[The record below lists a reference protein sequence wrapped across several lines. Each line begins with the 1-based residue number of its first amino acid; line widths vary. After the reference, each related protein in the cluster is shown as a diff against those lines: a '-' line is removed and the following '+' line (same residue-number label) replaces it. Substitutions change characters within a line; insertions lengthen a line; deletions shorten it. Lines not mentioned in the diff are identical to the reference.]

1 MPPSRAPTARRPIVA
16 RLHSPFIQLAALAL
30 IGAVAIGLGST
41 IASRRAGESEAMTE
55 VRALTELVA
64 RSVVEPN
71 LTSALLDGDAQ
82 AIADLDEL
90 VHAFVLTGTTVRV
103 KVWDADG
110 RIVYSDEP
118 RLIGEVY
125 ELGMDQNRSLWSGEA
140 TSEISSLEGPEN
152 RFEVDQGNLLEVY
165 LPLVGPNGEP
175 LLYESY
181 FAMSEVDDSNARIRS
196 EFAPI
201 IIGSLALMFVLH
213 LLLAWALKRRLN
225 RGQAERE
232 RLLERA
238 IQASDL
244 ERRRIAADLH
254 DGVVQDLVATSLSL
268 AAAVESEAKS
278 SPDLAGDLRA
288 ASVGTRT
295 SLQSLRS
302 LLVDIYPPNLKT
314 QGLAAALEDLI
325 APAISLGIEAELT
338 LVAEQTVGET
348 ETELIYRV
356 AREAT
361 RNVLRHADASKLQ
374 ISVEVDERSTTATI
388 TDDGRGFQAGNSR
401 QDSHLGL
408 RVLSDLAADA
418 SAKLNVCSRPGEGT
432 TVTLEV
438 PR

>member
-1 MPPSRAPTARRPIVA
+1 VSRLR
-16 RLHSPFIQLAALAL
+16 SPFIQLAAFAL
-30 IGAVAIGLGST
+30 IGAVAIGLGSS

-71 LTSALLDGDAQ
+71 LTDALLDGDPQ

-110 RIVYSDEP
+110 QIIYSDEP

-125 ELGMDQNRSLWSGEA
+125 ELGRDQNSSLWSGKV

-181 FAMSEVDDSNARIRS
+181 FAMSAVDDSNARIRS

-213 LLLAWALKRRLN
+213 LLLAWALKRRLH
-225 RGQAERE
+225 RGQVERE

-268 AAAVESEAKS
+268 AAAVDTATDC
-278 SPDLAGDLRA
+278 SPELAGDLRA
-288 ASVGTRT
+288 ASLGTRT

-325 APAISLGIEAELT
+325 APATSLGIETELSLLAEKT
-338 LVAEQTVGET
+338 LAETD
-348 ETELIYRV
+348 TELIYRV

-374 ISVEVDERSTTATI
+374 ISVEATAKQTTAI
-388 TDDGRGFQAGNSR
+388 IIDNGRGFQAADGGP
-401 QDSHLGL
+401 DGHLGL

-418 SAKLNVCSRPGEGT
+418 SARLHVCSRPGEGT